1 MNVPFQRHLLAGCAP
16 APLANYLKALGI
28 LRLVGEQ
35 KDPSC
40 RGAWRDDRFI
50 LVTLLTRDEVERFLL
65 QEYQPTAIIDP
76 WNGGSGFFPKDNSKG
91 IEALLGSTDP
101 RLKPIQAAIEWARQ
115 AVAGWK
121 EAPKDDAKSDFQ
133 STCLAHLRG
142 GAAEAMHAAVVMT
155 PQVQQGRMGNKTAYP
170 ALLGTGWND
179 GRLDFANNFHQRL
192 ADLFDLARKPGAS
205 PDKEQALASRAQ
217 AENRDLLRLALWADP
232 GMGLRKSAIGQFAP
246 GSAGGPNSTTGPD
259 GDSSVNP
266 WDFVLMMEGAVLFTT
281 AATRRMDPTAQV
293 QASAPFALHSHAVG
307 GDPISDVEESQR
319 GEQWMPLWDRLFA
332 LDEVRSLLW
341 EGRAQIGRTT
351 VARPVDMARAI
362 SRLGVARGIT
372 QFQRFAFLER
382 NGQANFAV
390 PLDRIRVTARP
401 DSRLI
406 DDLAPWLDRLH
417 RLVRDKAPA
426 RLIQAERQLSDA
438 VFDVLTHD
446 PTPSRWQ
453 AVLRAASGIEK
464 LQVAG
469 TGIEVGPI
477 PRLSSEWV
485 MACLGPDP
493 GPTER
498 LAAALGGA
506 AGGYTNSGR
515 PFDGVRHHWLPLK
528 PGARQFATT
537 DQGRRLSHD
546 VRVVAQGR
554 DPETDLLAVL
564 ERRTLEAASRDG
576 RHPRVV
582 SAPGTAARPADLNA
596 WLAGDLD
603 PSQCLD
609 LARAFMAVDWP
620 EWVRRGMRLPASRSR
635 AFPEDG
641 WCLLRLNA
649 LPWKLDA
656 GQDIPLDPAIIRHLG
671 SGRLQDAYRIA
682 SRRIRAHGVHPTVGS
697 VLGDAALARRWGSA
711 LLFPISQVT
720 ARGLI
725 RAIHPNSKE
734 SQDAR

>member
-1 MNVPFQRHLLAGCAP
+1 MNVPFQRHLMAGCAP
-16 APLANYLKALGI
+16 APLMNYLKALGI

-35 KDPSC
+35 KDPTC
-40 RGAWRDDRFI
+40 RGSWQDDRFV
-50 LVTLLTRDEVERFLL
+50 LVTRLSRDEVERFFLR
-65 QEYQPTAIIDP
+65 EYQPTAIIDP

-91 IEALLGSTDP
+91 IEALLGSSDP
-101 RLKPIQAAIEWARQ
+101 RLKPIQAAIRWAQ
-115 AVAGWK
+115 AAVAGWK
-121 EAPKDDAKSDFQ
+121 EAPKDDAKSGFQ
-133 STCLAHLRG
+133 SSCLAYLRG

-155 PQVQQGRMGNKTAYP
+155 PQMQQGKMVNKTAYP

-179 GRLDFANNFHQRL
+179 GRLDFTNNFHQRL

-205 PDKEQALASRAQ
+205 PDKEQVLASRALADNQ
-217 AENRDLLRLALWADP
+217 DLLRLALWADP
-232 GMGLRKSAIGQFAP
+232 GMGLRKNAIGQFAP
-246 GSAGGPNSTTGPD
+246 GSAGGPNSSTGPD
-259 GDSSVNP
+259 GDSGVNP

-293 QASAPFALHSHAVG
+293 QASAPFALRSHAVG
-307 GDPISDVEESQR
+307 GDPISSVEENQR
-319 GEQWMPLWDRLFA
+319 GEQWMPIWDRLFT
-332 LDEVRSLLW
+332 LEEVRSLLG

-362 SRLGVARGIT
+362 SKLGVARGIS

-390 PLDRIRVTARP
+390 PLDRIRVTAKP

-417 RLVRDKAPA
+417 RLVREKAPA

-438 VFDVLTHD
+438 VFEVLTHD

-453 AVLRAASGIEK
+453 AVLIAATGIEK

-469 TGIEVGPI
+469 TGIEAGPI
-477 PRLSSEWV
+477 PRLSPEWV
-485 MACLGPDP
+485 MACLGADP

-506 AGGYTNSGR
+506 AGGYTSAGR
-515 PFDGVRHHWLPLK
+515 PMDEVRHHWLPLK
-528 PGARQFATT
+528 PGARQYATT

-546 VRVVAQGR
+546 ARVVAQGR
-554 DPETDLLAVL
+554 DPEADLLAVL
-564 ERRTLEAASRDG
+564 ERRTLESASRSR

-582 SAPGTAARPADLNA
+582 AAPGTGARAADLNA
-596 WLAGDLD
+596 WLVGDLD
-603 PSQCLD
+603 TIHCLD
-609 LARAFMAVDWP
+609 LARAFMAVDWA
-620 EWVRRGMRLPASRSR
+620 EWVRRGLRLPAGGSR

-641 WCLLRLNA
+641 WCLFRLNA
-649 LPWKLDA
+649 LSWKLGE

-671 SGRLQDAYRIA
+671 TGRLQDAYRIA
-682 SRRIRAHGVHPTVGS
+682 FRRMQAHGVHPTVS
-697 VLGDAALARRWGSA
+697 EVLGDAALARRWGSA
-711 LLFPISQVT
+711 LLFPISLAT
-720 ARGLI
+720 AHRLL
-725 RAIHPNSKE
+725 RAIHPNPKE